1 MTDLGLTGL
10 IAAAVTEVINRGLG
24 ISGRKA
30 FLCFLLVVMALLA
43 FKVGSDLSP
52 LLAHLWQWAQDVSS
66 AILAGTGAHKLMMSR
81 SSSLEGSSDGTGSAR

>member
-10 IAAAVTEVINRGLG
+10 VAAAVTEVINRGLG

-30 FLCFLLVVMALLA
+30 FLCFLLVVMVLLA
-43 FKVGSDLSP
+43 IKVGADFSP
-52 LLAHLWQWAQDVSS
+52 LLVHLWQWAQDVSS

-81 SSSLEGSSDGTGSAR
+81 SSGIEGSSNGTGSDR

>member
-1 MTDLGLTGL
+1 MENLGLTGL

-30 FLCFLLVVMALLA
+30 FLCFLFVVMALLA
-43 FKVGSDLSP
+43 LKVGSDLSP
-52 LLAHLWQWAQDVSS
+52 LLAHLWQWAQDVAS

-81 SSSLEGSSDGTGSAR
+81 SATMEGDRDGTGTTR